1 VLRHFG
7 QQKIYKAAAT
17 EDTSRT
23 EHGKT
28 PQNNKKIQTDLTQTQ
43 TNKTWTG
50 KTKKNKERET
60 TGKQMA
66 AGKSG
71 EKDLRVFVCV
81 CVTQYRCSRTR
92 KTASGSTICTCH
104 SLSATE
110 PQPDQ
115 MFAQLLSSGVPP
127 ATCHLPPAPCHSHLK
142 GVAPD
147 LGQWDIPTYTHT
159 HLYPKCI

>member
-66 AGKSG
+66 AGKAG
-71 EKDLRVFVCV
+71 EKVLRVFVCV
-81 CVTQYRCSRTR
+81 CDPVQVFKNTKDSEWFNNL
-92 KTASGSTICTCH
+92 H
-104 SLSATE
+104 LSQFE
-110 PQPDQ
+110 R
-115 MFAQLLSSGVPP
+115 
-127 ATCHLPPAPCHSHLK
+127 H
-142 GVAPD
+142 
-147 LGQWDIPTYTHT
+147 
-159 HLYPKCI
+159 